1 VGPGEIVTSGGL
13 WLAVPIALAAG
24 LLSFLSPCVLPLVPG
39 YLGYVSGVTSGAPR
53 TRSRVVLG
61 STLFVAGFSLVFMA
75 VFVFAGTLGRFLL
88 QYGDIIV
95 RVGGVLI
102 ILLGLVFIG
111 QVTVLQRQLKPTWQ
125 PRAGLIGAPLLGIL
139 FAIGWTPCVG
149 PTLIAVGFLAGYEGE
164 TARAV
169 LIGLAYCI
177 GLGLPFVLV
186 ALGFGWVGTGL
197 GWVRRHIR
205 AINIAGGVLLVI
217 IGVLMVTGLWDVIM
231 SQLGAVISGFSSPL

>member
-217 IGVLMVTGLWDVIM
+217 IGVLMVSGLWDVIM

>member
-1 VGPGEIVTSGGL
+1 MGPGEIVMSGGL

-61 STLFVAGFSLVFMA
+61 ALLFVAGFSLVFMA

-88 QYGDIIV
+88 QYGDIIM

-102 ILLGLVFIG
+102 ILLGVVFIG
-111 QVTVLQRQLKPTWQ
+111 QVTVLQRQVKPTWR
-125 PRAGLIGAPLLGIL
+125 PRTGLVGAPVLGIL
-139 FAIGWTPCVG
+139 FALGWTPCIS
-149 PTLIAVGFLAGYEGE
+149 PTLTAVGILAGYGGE
-164 TARAV
+164 PARAL

-186 ALGFGWVGTGL
+186 ALGFGWVGTSL
-197 GWVRRHIR
+197 GWVRKHIR

-217 IGVLMVTGLWDVIM
+217 IGVLMVTGLWGVIM
-231 SQLGAVISGFSSPL
+231 SQLGAVIVGFSTPL

>member
-1 VGPGEIVTSGGL
+1 MGPGEIVVSGGL

-39 YLGYVSGVTSGAPR
+39 YLGYVSGITGGANR

-61 STLFVAGFSLVFMA
+61 SLLFVAGFSLVFMA
-75 VFVFAGTLGRFLL
+75 VFVLAGTVGRFLL
-88 QYGDIIV
+88 EYGDVIMRI
-95 RVGGVLI
+95 GGVLI

-111 QVTVLQRQLKPTWQ
+111 QVTVLQRQVKPTWQ
-125 PRAGLIGAPLLGIL
+125 PRTGLIGAPLLGIL
-139 FAIGWTPCVG
+139 FALGWTPCIS
-149 PTLIAVGFLAGYEGE
+149 PTLTAVGFLAGYGGE
-164 TARAV
+164 PARAV

-186 ALGFGWVGTGL
+186 AFGFGWVGTSL
-197 GWVRRHIR
+197 GWVRAHIR

-217 IGVLMVTGLWDVIM
+217 IGVLMVTGLWGVIM
-231 SQLGAVISGFSSPL
+231 SHLGAVIGGFSTPL

>member
-1 VGPGEIVTSGGL
+1 MSGGL

-61 STLFVAGFSLVFMA
+61 ALLFVAGFSLVFMA

-88 QYGDIIV
+88 QYGDIIM

-102 ILLGLVFIG
+102 ILLGVVFIG
-111 QVTVLQRQLKPTWQ
+111 QVTVLQRQVKPTWR
-125 PRAGLIGAPLLGIL
+125 PRTGLVGAPVLGIL
-139 FAIGWTPCVG
+139 FALGWTPCIS
-149 PTLIAVGFLAGYEGE
+149 PTLTAVGILAGYGGE
-164 TARAV
+164 PARAL

-186 ALGFGWVGTGL
+186 ALGFGWVGTSL
-197 GWVRRHIR
+197 GWVRKHIR

-217 IGVLMVTGLWDVIM
+217 IGVLMVTGLWGVIM
-231 SQLGAVISGFSSPL
+231 SQLGAVIVGFSTPL